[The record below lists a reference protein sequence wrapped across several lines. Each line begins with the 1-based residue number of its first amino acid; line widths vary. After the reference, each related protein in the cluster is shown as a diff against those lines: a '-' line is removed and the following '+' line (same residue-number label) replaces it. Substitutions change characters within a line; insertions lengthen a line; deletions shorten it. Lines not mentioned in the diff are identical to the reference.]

1 MIVKKRRL
9 EKAILVCL
17 LIVFASIGMTA
28 CGSSNSIVGTWVAE
42 DNDDM
47 LKFNDNGLC
56 SVPFSYNGAWME
68 SANNFA
74 VKEDGT
80 LVLSSPSGHADDSY
94 EKTEDEEE
102 ALDDSSK
109 YYLSGDTLII
119 EKDKYTRTK

>member
-9 EKAILVCL
+9 EKTILVCL
-17 LIVFASIGMTA
+17 LIAFANIGMTA

-47 LKFNDNGLC
+47 LKFNDNGSC
-56 SVPFSYNGAWME
+56 SVPFSYNAAWME

-119 EKDKYTRTK
+119 EKDKYTKTK